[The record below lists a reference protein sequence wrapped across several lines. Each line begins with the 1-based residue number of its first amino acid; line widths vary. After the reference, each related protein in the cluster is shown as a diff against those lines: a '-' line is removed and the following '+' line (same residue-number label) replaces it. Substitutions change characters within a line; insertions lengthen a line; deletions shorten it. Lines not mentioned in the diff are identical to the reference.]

1 MEEVEE
7 ECDESSTRGM
17 LIFFVSFLS
26 FFLLLLLLEG
36 CWRVGRGDGCDA
48 VEWRRCW
55 RIVLYRCCLDI

>member
-36 CWRVGRGDGCDA
+36 LLAGWAGETVVMLWSGVDVG
-48 VEWRRCW
+48 E
-55 RIVLYRCCLDI
+55 